1 MAVFGLAVLIP
12 IKQSILLTLEQSIAC
27 HAKNFL
33 SEEVKEKLA
42 AQHEEDQSKEVATQ
56 H

>member
-1 MAVFGLAVLIP
+1 MAIFGLAVLIP
-12 IKQSILLTLEQSIAC
+12 IKQSILVTLEQSIAC
-27 HAKNFL
+27 HASNLL

-42 AQHEEDQSKEVATQ
+42 GQHEEAQSKEAATQ